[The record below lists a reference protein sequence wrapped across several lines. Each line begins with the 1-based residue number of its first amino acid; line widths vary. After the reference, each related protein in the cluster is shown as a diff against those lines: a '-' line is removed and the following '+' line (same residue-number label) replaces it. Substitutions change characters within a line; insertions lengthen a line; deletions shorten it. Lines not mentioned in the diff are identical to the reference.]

1 MTQSSTQATVPASD
15 QRGEP
20 AHSSAVSGS
29 GVRDAVLAGGGEMG
43 ALMRSLDWAST
54 PLGDVDGWPQS
65 LRTAVRVLLT
75 SRFAMWMGW
84 GPDLTFLYND
94 AYGRMTLGRKHPWA
108 LGRPAREVWAEI
120 WRDIGPR
127 IERVIETGDATWDES
142 LLLFLERSGY
152 PEETY
157 HTFSYSPLAD
167 DSGAI
172 AGMLC
177 VVTEETERVIGER
190 RLASLRDLA
199 SDLASTTREQ
209 DVLAAV
215 GRRLD
220 TSQKDL
226 PFTLTYLFD
235 DSGRQARLASS
246 SGIAMDHPAAPAMIA
261 TDSVGAPW
269 PVAQMANG
277 ASAIVIDD
285 AAARL
290 TRLPAGAWDRSPSS
304 AVVVPIAQPG
314 HERPAGFFVSG
325 LNPYRVF
332 DASYA
337 GFVNLVAGQIGAS
350 LANARV
356 YEEERRRAAALAEL
370 DQAKTAF
377 FSNVSHEFRTPITLL
392 LGPSE
397 DALADTTT
405 SAVNRERLE
414 VIHRNALRLLKLV
427 NTLLDFAR
435 IEAGRVEA
443 RYEAT
448 DLAAFTAE
456 LASTFRA
463 AIERENLTLTVDCSP
478 LGEPAYVDRDMWEKI
493 VLNLLSNAFKHT
505 FSGGVTVRLRAAGR
519 TATLEVIDTGVG
531 IAPDQLPHIFD
542 RFHRVPSVQSR
553 TNEGTGIGLS
563 LVQELARLHN
573 GDVTAE
579 SIEGGGSRFV
589 VSIPLG
595 RDHLSADRVVDGRA
609 KAPASTVIG
618 AAPFIEE
625 AERWLH
631 IAPPAAGSPR
641 TVFAGSADDGIAAS
655 RENTNGALVPPKGR
669 VILAD
674 DNADMRD
681 YVARLLSGSGYA
693 VEPVSDGLAALEA
706 AHARRPDVVLS
717 DVMMPRMDG
726 TQLLAA
732 IRADSELQDVPV
744 ILLSARAG
752 EESRIG
758 GLHAGADD
766 YLVKPFS
773 ARELL
778 ARVHVH
784 TRVARERSSAAAA
797 ARAAAERL
805 RALVHQA
812 PVAVAVLRGPEHRF
826 EIANEY
832 YCRMVARSDL
842 TGKTVQEAFPELDLS
857 THIERLDQVYRTG
870 VAVRMEEFAAPVI
883 RADGRIEEGYFSFAY
898 QPLRDVAGAVDG
910 IAVVAIE
917 VTAQVASRL
926 AAERQGAELKRA
938 VADLEAVLE
947 VVPLGIGIS
956 RDPECRTIEVNPAF
970 ARQLGLDDETN
981 ASKTGPSA
989 ERLPFRVL
997 QNGQEV
1003 PPTDLPMQRA
1013 ARTGATVNSE
1023 EMDIVHNDGQ
1033 VTRLLEYA
1041 APLRD
1046 EDGNV
1051 RGAVGAFV
1059 DITDRA
1065 RLAEAERAARAAA
1078 EEANRAKSVFL
1089 ATMSHELRTP
1099 LNAIAGY
1106 AELLALGVRGPVT
1119 EGQRADIE
1127 RIQRNQ
1133 RHLLS
1138 LINDIL
1144 NLARVEAG
1152 QVEFDIVDVPI
1163 AQLLAGAEAVIAPQL
1178 AMKGLQYTYA
1188 PCDEAELVRAD
1199 AERVMQV
1206 LANLLGNAVKFT
1218 DRGGSVTLSCE
1229 AVGDM
1234 MAVRVADTGRGI
1246 PTDKQEE
1253 IFEPFVQIGRGHS
1266 ADEGTGLGLAI
1277 SRDLAKRMG
1286 GSLTVESVV
1295 GEGATFTLWLPR
1307 VMAVEK

>member
-1 MTQSSTQATVPASD
+1 MSQTSPQAMVPAPNEH
-15 QRGEP
+15 GEP
-20 AHSSAVSGS
+20 AQSSVVSGS
-29 GVRDAVLAGGGEMG
+29 GARAVLAGGGEMG
-43 ALMRSLDWAST
+43 ALMRDFDWAAT
-54 PLGDVDGWPQS
+54 PLGDVDSWPQS

-190 RLASLRDLA
+190 RLASLRELA
-199 SDLASTTREQ
+199 SDLASTTREN
-209 DVLAAV
+209 DVLTAV

-220 TSQKDL
+220 ANQRDL
-226 PFTLTYLFD
+226 PFTLTYLFEEG
-235 DSGRQARLASS
+235 GRQARLASS
-246 SGIAMDHPAAPAMIA
+246 SGIAIDHPAAPRTIA
-261 TDSVGAPW
+261 TDSADAPW
-269 PVAQMANG
+269 PLAQMAGG
-277 ASAIVIDD
+277 ASSIVIDA

-290 TRLPAGAWDRSPSS
+290 TRLPTGAWDRPPSS

-314 HERPAGFFVSG
+314 HEHPAGFFVSG

-337 GFVNLVAGQIGAS
+337 GFISLVAGQIGAS
-350 LANARV
+350 VANARV

-370 DQAKTAF
+370 DRAKTAF

-435 IEAGRVEA
+435 IEARRVEA

-505 FSGGVTVRLRAAGR
+505 FSGAITVRLSAAPG

-531 IAPDQLPHIFD
+531 IAADQLPHIFD

-579 SIEGGGSRFV
+579 SVEGEGSRFI

-595 RDHLSADRVVDGRA
+595 RDHLAADQVALGDA

-618 AAPFIEE
+618 SAPFIEE

-631 IAPPAAGSPR
+631 FAVPDAGF
-641 TVFAGSADDGIAAS
+641 VAS
-655 RENTNGALVPPKGR
+655 RASANDAALSSKGR

-681 YVARLLSGSGYA
+681 YVARLLSGSGFE
-693 VEPVSDGLAALEA
+693 VEPVGDGLAALEA
-706 AHARRPDVVLS
+706 AHARRPDVILS

-726 TQLLAA
+726 SQLLAA
-732 IRADSELQDVPV
+732 VRADSDLHDVPV

-758 GLHAGADD
+758 GLDAGADD

-778 ARVHVH
+778 ARVDVH
-784 TRVARERSSAAAA
+784 ARVSRERLAAAAA
-797 ARAAAERL
+797 ARAAAARL

-832 YCRMVARSDL
+832 YSRMVARTDL
-842 TGKTVQEAFPELDLS
+842 IGKTVPEAFPELDLS
-857 THIERLDQVYRTG
+857 THVERLDQVYRTG
-870 VAVRMEEFAAPVI
+870 VALRMEEFAAPVI
-883 RADGRIEEGYFSFAY
+883 RADGRVDEGYFSFAY
-898 QPLRDVAGAVDG
+898 QPLRDMTGVVDG

-917 VTAQVASRL
+917 VTAQVSSRV

-956 RDPECRTIEVNPAF
+956 RDPECRHIEVNPAF
-970 ARQLGLDDETN
+970 ARQLGLDAETN
-981 ASKTGPSA
+981 ASKSGPSA

-997 QNGQEV
+997 QHGREV
-1003 PPTDLPMQRA
+1003 APDDLPMQRA
-1013 ARTGATVNSE
+1013 ARTGATVASE
-1023 EMDIVHNDGQ
+1023 ETDIVHSDGRL
-1033 VTRLLEYA
+1033 TKLLEYA

-1046 EDGNV
+1046 EEGNV

-1119 EGQRADIE
+1119 EGQRSDIE

-1246 PTDKQEE
+1246 PSDKQDE

-1286 GSLTVESVV
+1286 GSLTVDSVA
-1295 GEGATFTLWLPR
+1295 GEGSTFTLWLPR
-1307 VMAVEK
+1307 VTALVSESDVHTPL